1 MIVVDTALLDRLS
14 DEARRTPRLRK
25 NLNFHPADDYPCHR
39 FLNAVEPG
47 TYIRPHRHLD
57 PAKDESLA
65 VLRGKVGIITF
76 DERGMVTA
84 AVLLEPGGAAR
95 VADIPHGEYHA
106 AVSLETG
113 TVFLEAKGGPYLP
126 LTDQETAPWAPAEG
140 EPAAAPYLAALEE
153 LFR

>member
-1 MIVVDTALLDRLS
+1 MIVVDTALLERLTG
-14 DEARRTPRLRK
+14 EARHTPRLRK
-25 NLNFHPADDYPCHR
+25 NLNFHSGDDSPCHR

-47 TYIRPHRHLD
+47 TYIRPHRHRD

-65 VLRGKVGIITF
+65 VLRGKVGVITF
-76 DERGMVTA
+76 DDRGTVTGT
-84 AVLLEPGGAAR
+84 VLLEPGGAAMA
-95 VADIPHGEYHA
+95 VDIPHGEYHA
-106 AVSLETG
+106 ALSLESG

-140 EPAAAPYLAALEE
+140 EPAAASYLAALEG